1 KAIFSL
7 QVKFMSW
14 AKLKTGIIIVLI
26 ILISE
31 GVRLYTGLP
40 ITIIDI
46 GLLPIT
52 CLLIYCMKYYKSPFS
67 KTYKDMGN
75 HQQQTPLQLIGFL
88 LFAIILAA
96 MGGWITWLGIQA
108 PLQYFP
114 SVKGAAHGYTLI
126 QIGGVTALYSM
137 WGALLFLFR
146 LVSLRDKSA

>member
-1 KAIFSL
+1 
-7 QVKFMSW
+7 MSW
-14 AKLKTGIIIVLI
+14 AKLKTGIIIVLV

-31 GVRLYTGLP
+31 AIRLYTGLP

-46 GLLPIT
+46 GVLPIT

-67 KTYKDMGN
+67 KTYKDTDN

-88 LFAIILAA
+88 LFTIILAA
-96 MGGWITWLGIQA
+96 MGSWIAWLGIQA
-108 PLQYFP
+108 PLQYFS

-126 QIGGVTALYSM
+126 QIGGLTALYSM
-137 WGALLFLFR
+137 WGVLVFLFR